1 MTRYIVRR
9 LIIGFFLL
17 WAVSVIAFGL
27 TRVIPGDAID
37 ALIARNVS
45 GNQLVVLTEDLQAQF
60 ERLYGLNK
68 PLHTQYLDWV
78 GRIVRGD
85 MGLSQRTTYP
95 IAKEVARR
103 VIPTLELTFAAMSVS
118 LLIAI
123 PLGVLTAVRKDTV
136 FDFFGTVF
144 SLIGVSI
151 PNFLLGTVFV
161 LAFAIW
167 LPFQIQSGYFPFTE
181 SPLEHFKRLILPAVT
196 LGASSAAILV
206 RLTRSS
212 LLEVLDQDYIRT
224 ARAKGLEERVAI
236 WRHAL
241 RNALI
246 PVLTVAGL
254 QFGNLLGGSVI
265 VETVFSWPGLGIY
278 LIEAVGARDYP
289 IIQILV
295 LFMTS
300 IFICVNLMVD
310 ILYAVV
316 DPRIRYEQ

>member
-1 MTRYIVRR
+1 MTAYIVRR
-9 LIIGFFLL
+9 FVIGFFLL
-17 WAVSVIAFGL
+17 WAVSVVAFGL

-37 ALIARNVS
+37 ALLAEDVT
-45 GNQLVVLTEDLQAQF
+45 GNQLLVMTEELQAQF

-68 PLHTQYLDWV
+68 PLHTQYVDWLN
-78 GRIVRGD
+78 RMFHGD
-85 MGLSQRTTYP
+85 MGISQRTSYP
-95 IAKEVARR
+95 ISKEIVRR
-103 VIPTLELTFAAMSVS
+103 IGPTLELTFAAMGVA
-118 LLIAI
+118 LLTAI
-123 PLGVLTAVRKDTV
+123 PLGVLTAVRKDSA

-151 PNFLLGTVFV
+151 PNFLLGTVLV
-161 LAFAIW
+161 LAFALW
-167 LPFQIQSGYFPFTE
+167 LPFQIQSGYHPLTE
-181 SPLEHFKRLILPAVT
+181 NPLEHFKRLILPAVT
-196 LGASSAAILV
+196 LGMSSAAILV

-224 ARAKGLEERVAI
+224 ARAKGLEERIAV

-278 LIEAVGARDYP
+278 LIEAVGNRDYP

-295 LFMTS
+295 LFLTS
-300 IFICVNLMVD
+300 IFLVVNLMVD

-316 DPRIRYEQ
+316 DPRIRYE

>member
-1 MTRYIVRR
+1 MTGYIVRR
-9 LIIGFFLL
+9 FVIGFFLL
-17 WAVSVIAFGL
+17 WAVSVVAFGL

-37 ALIARNVS
+37 ALLAQDVT
-45 GNQLVVLTEDLQAQF
+45 GNQLVVMTEELQAQF

-68 PLHTQYLDWV
+68 PLHTQYVDWLN
-78 GRIVRGD
+78 RMLHGD
-85 MGLSQRTTYP
+85 MGISQRTSYP
-95 IAKEVARR
+95 IAKEIVRR
-103 VIPTLELTFAAMSVS
+103 IGPTLELTFAAMGIA
-118 LLIAI
+118 LLTAI
-123 PLGVLTAVRKDTV
+123 PIGVLTAVRKDTA

-151 PNFLLGTVFV
+151 PNFLLGTVLV
-161 LAFAIW
+161 LAFALW

-181 SPLEHFKRLILPAVT
+181 NPLEHFKRLILPAIT
-196 LGASSAAILV
+196 LGMSSAAILV

-212 LLEVLDQDYIRT
+212 LLEVLDQDYMRT
-224 ARAKGLEERVAI
+224 ARAKGLGERVAI
-236 WRHAL
+236 WRHGL

-278 LIEAVGARDYP
+278 LIDAVGNRDYP

-295 LFMTS
+295 LFLTT
-300 IFICVNLMVD
+300 IFIVVNLFVD
-310 ILYAVV
+310 VIYAVV
-316 DPRIRYEQ
+316 DPRIRYE

>member
-37 ALIARNVS
+37 ALIARDLT

-85 MGLSQRTTYP
+85 MGFSQRTSYP

-103 VIPTLELTFAAMSVS
+103 IIPTLELTFAAMSVS

-123 PLGVLTAVRKDTV
+123 PLGVLTAVRKDSA

-167 LPFQIQSGYFPFTE
+167 LPIQIQSGYFPFSE
-181 SPLEHFKRLILPAVT
+181 NPLEHFKRLILPALT
-196 LGASSAAILV
+196 LGTSSAAILV

-224 ARAKGLEERVAI
+224 ARAKGLEERIAI

-278 LIEAVGARDYP
+278 LIEAVGSRDYP

-300 IFICVNLMVD
+300 IFIGVNLVVD